1 MAGPLLEFP
10 MIPGHLPPHAES
22 MVSARAAHE
31 ALRIPMQWLNNAVER
46 RARGV
51 PHYRIGHLVRF
62 RLSELEQW
70 RDRHAAVV
78 APRLEQANAA
88 TVVVSPPPVATDFNG
103 VNWHRREGLAEIFVR
118 RHGSDCRYS
127 ARLRSWFVRTDQGW
141 RRDDTLAVF
150 DRVRGLCREAA
161 DRARTEQARR
171 WFASATTVAAVERI
185 ARLRADAMPAG
196 GERAQ

>member
-1 MAGPLLEFP
+1 
-10 MIPGHLPPHAES
+10 MIPEHLPPHAES
-22 MVSARAAHE
+22 MVAARAAHE

-62 RLSELEQW
+62 RLGELEQW
-70 RDRHAAVV
+70 RDRHAAVI
-78 APRLEQANAA
+78 APRLEQADTA

-118 RHGSDCRYS
+118 RHGNDCRYS

-141 RRDDTLAVF
+141 RRDGTLAVF

-161 DRARTEQARR
+161 ARARTEQARR
-171 WFASATTVAAVERI
+171 WLASATTVAAVERI

>member
-1 MAGPLLEFP
+1 MTPDVLPDCNAP
-10 MIPGHLPPHAES
+10 MVG
-22 MVSARAAHE
+22 ARAAHQ
-31 ALRIPMQWLNNAVER
+31 ALRIPMQWLNNKVER
-46 RARGV
+46 SARGV

-70 RDRHAAVV
+70 RDRHATVIAPQPEQADAEAAVV
-78 APRLEQANAA
+78 SL
-88 TVVVSPPPVATDFNG
+88 PPVATDFNG

-118 RHGSDCRYS
+118 RHGNDCRYS
-127 ARLRSWFVRTDQGW
+127 ARLRSWFVRADQGW
-141 RRDDTLAVF
+141 HRDDTLAVF
-150 DRVRGLCREAA
+150 DMVRGICREAA

-196 GERAQ
+196 EERAQ